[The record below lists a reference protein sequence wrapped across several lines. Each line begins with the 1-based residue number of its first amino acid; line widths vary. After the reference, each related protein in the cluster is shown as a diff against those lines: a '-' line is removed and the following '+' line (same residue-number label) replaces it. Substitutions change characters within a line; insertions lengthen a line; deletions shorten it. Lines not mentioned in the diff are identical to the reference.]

1 MTELIKTFK
10 SRQDY
15 YYKLLVIYFV
25 FLIVYSMMKGT
36 FLAKEFTLE
45 FHDPIIYI
53 TLFFIFFTFI
63 AYLISIIKSKE
74 LLFFENRFEIKNRF
88 TKREVFFK
96 DIVFLKFSRERRK
109 YKDGKSNVRRV
120 RIKIMNR
127 KKLLRIR
134 LSEFSD
140 EKRLYEEFHKIVKQV
155 Q

>member
-127 KKLLRIR
+127 KKLFRIR